1 MSVSP
6 KYYDTILKAVKNSD
20 FSALSNKEIIT
31 MFKDIFSNI
40 SLNFEVKEMYRMYKE
55 AKLGIS
61 NGNAVLLNDDTK
73 QYFMNTGNK
82 ASDINFKEKK
92 WSQLKYIIDTGL
104 IYIVP
109 NNYRIA
115 SMAYVSDVYNGGA
128 NIVVNTDEQFR
139 RKGYAKMAV
148 ASLTN
153 SILENNLLP
162 IYFANVNNEGSINL
176 AKSLEYENIALEI
189 VVCIKD

>member
-20 FSALSNKEIIT
+20 FSTLSNKEIIT

-55 AKLGIS
+55 AKLDIS

-92 WSQLKYIIDTGL
+92 WNQLKYIIDTGL

>member
-6 KYYDTILKAVKNSD
+6 KYYDTILKTVKNSD
-20 FSALSNKEIIT
+20 FSTLSNKEIIT
-31 MFKDIFSNI
+31 MFKDIFSNL
-40 SLNFEVKEMYRMYKE
+40 SLNFEVKEMYRMYKD
-55 AKLGIS
+55 AKLDIS
-61 NGNAVLLNDDTK
+61 NSNAVLLNDDTK

-115 SMAYVSDVYNGGA
+115 SMAYVSDVYNEGA

-162 IYFANVNNEGSINL
+162 IYFVNVNNEASINL

-189 VVCIKD
+189 VVCMKD

>member
-20 FSALSNKEIIT
+20 FSTLSNKEIIT

-55 AKLGIS
+55 AKLDIS